1 MKRPLIGVTPDV
13 HTLDSG
19 ATDFA
24 LREAYADA
32 LLTLGAV
39 PLLLYPTETDGLSD
53 TLPLLDGLLFTGGA
67 DVDPATY
74 GTEKSP
80 LCGKTVPRRD
90 AFERELLSRFLP
102 TGKPILGI
110 CRGMQILNA
119 LHGGTLYQDIPTEC
133 TLTSLHCS
141 STGTPAFHGVSVTE
155 GTPLS
160 ALFPE
165 KTAYVNSFHHQAVQK
180 LATAL
185 RPMALS
191 DDGVLEALYAPHHPF
206 LWAVQWH
213 PERIFRE
220 NELSRRLLSAFI
232 EAARHSSP

>member
-1 MKRPLIGVTPDV
+1 MKRPLIGVTPDIHV
-13 HTLDSG
+13 PEFG
-19 ATDFA
+19 ATDFS

-32 LLTLGAV
+32 LLTLGATPV
-39 PLLLYPTETDGLSD
+39 LLFPTETDGLTD
-53 TLPLLDGLLFTGGA
+53 VLPLLDGVLFTGGV

-74 GTEKSP
+74 GAERSP

-90 AFERELLSRFLP
+90 AFERELFSRFFP

-119 LHGGTLYQDIPTEC
+119 LRGGTLYQDIPTEC
-133 TLTSLHCS
+133 ALTSLHCS
-141 STGTPAFHGVSVTE
+141 SVESPAFHGVSVLE

-165 KTAYVNSFHHQAVQK
+165 GGARVNSFHHQAVRS
-180 LATAL
+180 LSPAFL
-185 RPMALS
+185 PMALS
-191 DDGVLEALYAPHHPF
+191 DDGVLEALYDPRHPF

-220 NELSRRLLSAFI
+220 EPLSRRILAAFI
-232 EAARHSSP
+232 EAARHSTD